1 MQAAGTM
8 VVVQPV
14 PIVDAAQ
21 DAVGVVGAVV
31 DAVPAP
37 RALLRRR
44 SNDCSGWPG
53 EGATCFAR
61 ASL

>member
-1 MQAAGTM
+1 M
-8 VVVQPV
+8 VVQPV
-14 PIVDAAQ
+14 PIADAAQ